1 MKTLTI
7 TRASLQVA
15 LLTWAIDARKGETL
29 THADADADAKPVHEV
44 AEESAAH
51 LWALLEQGAGAAQT
65 GSTKYGVP
73 R

>member
-15 LLTWAIDARKGETL
+15 LLTWAIEARKGETL
-29 THADADADAKPVHEV
+29 THSEADAKPVHEV

-51 LWALLEQGAGAAQT
+51 L
-65 GSTKYGVP
+65 
-73 R
+73 